1 MQWSSVG
8 VFGARCNALFSHEAL
23 CVVLLALLL
32 FTAAIRHF
40 LPQASH
46 LAENYRSTRKRFN
59 KRTSV
64 RLLAE
69 MREFIRSKRKRLEP

>member
-1 MQWSSVG
+1 M
-8 VFGARCNALFSHEAL
+8 
-23 CVVLLALLL
+23 LLALLL

-46 LAENYRSTRKRFN
+46 LAENSWSTRKRFN

-69 MREFIRSKRKRLEP
+69 VREFIRLKYKRLEP